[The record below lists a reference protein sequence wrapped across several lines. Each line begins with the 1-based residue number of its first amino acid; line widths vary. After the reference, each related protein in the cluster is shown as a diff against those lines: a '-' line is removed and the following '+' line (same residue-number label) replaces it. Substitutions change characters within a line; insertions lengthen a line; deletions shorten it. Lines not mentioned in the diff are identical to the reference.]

1 VSRKIRDYQTEHI
14 KVTYDRQRCIHAA
27 ECVKRLGTVF
37 DPDQQPWIQPEH
49 ASPAEVSEAV
59 SHCPTGALHFE
70 RLDGG
75 QDEWPDARNTIS
87 LAPDGPVYARGQIRI
102 VRPDGSLILED
113 TRVALCRC
121 GASKEKP
128 LCDGSHAA
136 AEFHDEGTFGQMP
149 KPAEAVEHAPLTVTV
164 SPNGPLILR
173 GPHHVVPHGAEA
185 ELGLEKCALCRCGH
199 SANKPFCDGNH
210 TTVGFRDG

>member
-1 VSRKIRDYQTEHI
+1 MGRKIRDYTTEHL
-14 KVTYDRQRCIHAA
+14 KVTYDPRRCIHAA
-27 ECVKRLGTVF
+27 ECIGRLRSVF
-37 DPDQQPWIQPEH
+37 DPDRRPWIQLEH
-49 ASPAEVSEAV
+49 ASPAEVSETV

-75 QDEWPDARNTIS
+75 QEEWPDARNTIS
-87 LAPDGPVYARGQIRI
+87 VAPDGPLYARGQIQI

-136 AEFHDEGTFGQMP
+136 AGFHDEGQLGRTP
-149 KPAEAVEHAPLTVTV
+149 KPAEAAEHAPLTVTV

-185 ELGLEKCALCRCGH
+185 GIGLEKCALCRCGH
-199 SANKPFCDGNH
+199 SANKPFCDGSHNA
-210 TTVGFRDG
+210 VGFRDA